1 MMKRSESPET
11 TRDRDEL
18 LRLLVESVKDYA
30 IFVLDPAGRVATWN
44 AGAERIKGYR
54 GQDIIGKH
62 FSVFYDAEAI
72 AAGVCEY
79 ELEVAAREGRFEDEG
94 YRLRSDG
101 SRFWAN
107 VTITALRDA
116 SGTLLGFAKVTRDLT
131 ERKNGEEI
139 QKALAAQA
147 ATLAEKARTQEFQ
160 ARFLAILG
168 HDLRNP
174 LASMEMGSALLRQQ
188 TSEPVFI
195 RILDRMDA
203 SSRRMTR
210 MIEQILDLT
219 RSRLA
224 EGIPINPRPMD
235 LRESISDIVDELRTA
250 HADRTIQVQCPPLPG
265 TWDRDR
271 IEQVFSNLIGNAIVH
286 GDATKPVVVDAHQKD
301 RTAYVEIRNEGPPI
315 PEELRLKLFDPF
327 RRGVRESRT
336 SKSAGLG
343 LGLFISREI
352 IVAHGGAIEVSS
364 GADRTTVRVALPGSS
379 AAAPDQ

>member
-1 MMKRSESPET
+1 
-11 TRDRDEL
+11 
-18 LRLLVESVKDYA
+18 
-30 IFVLDPAGRVATWN
+30 
-44 AGAERIKGYR
+44 
-54 GQDIIGKH
+54 
-62 FSVFYDAEAI
+62 
-72 AAGVCEY
+72 
-79 ELEVAAREGRFEDEG
+79 VAAREGRFVDEG

-107 VTITALRDA
+107 VTITALRDT
-116 SGTLLGFAKVTRDLT
+116 SGTLVGFAKVTRDLT
-131 ERKNGEEI
+131 ERKNAEEN
-139 QKALAAQA
+139 QRALAAQT
-147 ATLAEKARTQEFQ
+147 ATLAEKARIQDFQ

-188 TSEPVFI
+188 TSEPAFV

-224 EGIPINPRPMD
+224 EGIPINPGPMD
-235 LRESISDIVDELRTA
+235 LCASLSDIVDELRTA
-250 HADRTIQVQCPPLPG
+250 HADRTIELHSPPLPG

-286 GDATKPVVVDAHQKD
+286 GDATRPVVVDARQKD
-301 RTAYVEIRNEGPPI
+301 RAAYVEIRNEGPAI

-336 SKSAGLG
+336 AKTAGLG

-352 IVAHGGAIEVSS
+352 VVAHGGTIEFSS
-364 GADRTTVRVALPGSS
+364 GEDKTTVRVVLPGLS
-379 AAAPDQ
+379 AAAPAQ